1 MLGLPTVLVNPVP
14 ADIELVLID
23 ALFTV
28 RHAQASVCRL
38 PVNQSTATDKMLQ
51 TVYLGLSVLHVCVS
65 GFVVGQ
71 SPL

>member
-1 MLGLPTVLVNPVP
+1 MLGLPTFLVNPVP

-23 ALFTV
+23 ALFSV

-38 PVNQSTATDKMLQ
+38 PVNQSTE